1 MCREQR
7 VDGCLTCF
15 NDFSMDLPWGFQT
28 ITSITISPWDPDP
41 NDWDFSGVIK
51 TTIIHCRTNKPSNF
65 ILKHEHMNPTCW
77 SGHGFKSYA
86 HQKKAQV
93 FISVGNHM
101 PPLPGF
107 TPVIQIHGS
116 KHIKTK
122 PRNDPFK
129 PVKLIESS
137 PHIYIYIYM
146 YIIYIYTSLYIHILS
161 YTVIASTKTKQTN
174 TVQYCWINIGLSCLS
189 RIIRVKDGQRV
200 KAISPRSQPGD
211 VGSLATWPSPCANAL
226 HGETCEVRWD
236 RMGCR
241 GHERGVV
248 SIFEEVKSG
257 ETLSIG
263 FVAWFSLP
271 FPLCSKKWSN
281 LKQH

>member
-1 MCREQR
+1 MWCAENRELMGVSR
-7 VDGCLTCF
+7 V
-15 NDFSMDLPWGFQT
+15 SMTFQW
-28 ITSITISPWDPDP
+28 ISPG
-41 NDWDFSGVIK
+41 DFK
-51 TTIIHCRTNKPSNF
+51 QLR
-65 ILKHEHMNPTCW
+65 
-77 SGHGFKSYA
+77 
-86 HQKKAQV
+86 
-93 FISVGNHM
+93 
-101 PPLPGF
+101 PLPSLPGIL
-107 TPVIQIHGS
+107 IQMTEISQGWSKPLSSIVEPTNLAISSSNMNTWTRRAEVDMASKVTRTKKKHKCSFQWGIICLLFRGS
-116 KHIKTK
+116 PLSSRYTGQNISK
-122 PRNDPFK
+122 PNQEMTHSNP
-129 PVKLIESS
+129 SS
-137 PHIYIYIYM
+137 SLNHHHIYIL
-146 YIIYIYTSLYIHILS
+146 YIYTSLYIHILS

-236 RMGCR
+236 RMGCK